1 MIVGMSET
9 MEKFTLKISK
19 ELRCYE
25 LDEEKRMLHI
35 TVQKRRCSN
44 TAEKIRKTG
53 NGEDKDFT
61 LAK

>member
-25 LDEEKRMLHI
+25 LDEDKKQLHI
-35 TVQKRRCSN
+35 TGQKKWRTTPQMVCVSNAIRRMSN
-44 TAEKIRKTG
+44 AGQRV
-53 NGEDKDFT
+53 
-61 LAK
+61 